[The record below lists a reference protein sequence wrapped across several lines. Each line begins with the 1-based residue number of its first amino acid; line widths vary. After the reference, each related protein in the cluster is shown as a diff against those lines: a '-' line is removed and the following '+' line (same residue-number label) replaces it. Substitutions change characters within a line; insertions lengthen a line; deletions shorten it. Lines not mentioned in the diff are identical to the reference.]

1 MAYLGFDTSNYTTS
15 VALYFPD
22 ENRIVHRKKLLPVKE
37 GEKGLRQSDAVFHHT
52 VQLSEITESLFN
64 EVKPEIDGVGASA
77 FPRMAED
84 SYMPCFL
91 VGLNT
96 AKILSSSLSKNV
108 KITSHQNGH
117 IVAALYSADNLKL
130 LNERFIAFHVSGG
143 TTEAL
148 LVEPDEDE
156 VIKCTLIA
164 SSLDLKAGQAIDRA
178 GVMMGM
184 RFPCGAEMDK
194 LSRESDRTFGKVKVY
209 SKGKDISLSG
219 LENKCRKMFDDGESK
234 ADISKLCFHYICSAL
249 ETMTDKILE
258 EYGNLPILYSGGVM
272 SNTLIKERLTK
283 KYGGLFASPE
293 FSSDNA
299 AGVAILTYL
308 KEKINVNRFKGITD

>member
-15 VALYFPD
+15 VALYYPD
-22 ENRIVHRKKLLPVKE
+22 ENRIAHCKKLLPVKE

-52 VQLSEITESLFN
+52 VQLSQLTERLFD
-64 EVKPEIDGVGASA
+64 ETKPEIEGVGASA
-77 FPRMAED
+77 FPRMAEG

-96 AKILSSSLSKNV
+96 AKVLCSTTGKDV

-117 IVAALYSADNLKL
+117 IVAALYSAESLHLIK
-130 LNERFIAFHVSGG
+130 ERFIAFHISGG

-148 LVEPDEDE
+148 LVEPDENE

-178 GVMMGM
+178 GVMMGL
-184 RFPCGAEMDK
+184 RFPSGAEMDK
-194 LSRESDRTFGKVKVY
+194 LSKESQREFGKIKVY
-209 SKGKDISLSG
+209 SKDNNISLSG
-219 LENKCRKMFDDGESK
+219 LENKCKKMFDEGESK
-234 ADISKLCFHYICSAL
+234 ADISKFCFQYICAAL
-249 ETMTDKILE
+249 EVMTDKVIE

-272 SNTLIKERLTK
+272 SNSLIKERLTQ

-308 KEKINVNRFKGITD
+308 KEKLNVNRFKGITD

>member
-15 VALYFPD
+15 VALYYPE
-22 ENRIVHRKKLLPVKE
+22 ENIIAHRKKLLPVKE

-52 VQLSEITESLFN
+52 IQLSQMAESLFE
-64 EVKPEIDGVGASA
+64 EVKVEIDGIGASA
-77 FPRMAED
+77 FPRMAEG

-96 AKILSSSLSKNV
+96 AKVMSSAFGKKLQ
-108 KITSHQNGH
+108 ITSHQNGH
-117 IVAALYSADNLKL
+117 IVAALYSADSLHLLK
-130 LNERFIAFHVSGG
+130 ERFIAFHVSGG

-148 LVEPDEDE
+148 LVEPDDSE
-156 VIKCTLIA
+156 VINCSLIA

-178 GVMMGM
+178 GVMMGL

-194 LSRESDRTFGKVKVY
+194 LSKESNRAFGKIKVY
-209 SKGKDISLSG
+209 SKGNNISLSG
-219 LENKCRKMFDDGESK
+219 LENKCRKMYDDGES
-234 ADISKLCFHYICSAL
+234 AEDISKFCFEYICAAL
-249 ETMTDKILE
+249 DLMTERIIG
-258 EYGNLPILYSGGVM
+258 EYGELPILYSGGVM
-272 SNTLIKERLTK
+272 SNSLIKERLSK
-283 KYGGLFASPE
+283 KYNGIFATPE

-308 KEKINVNRFKGITD
+308 KEKTDVNRFKGITD

>member
-52 VQLSEITESLFN
+52 VQLSEITESLFD

-77 FPRMAED
+77 FPRMAEG

-178 GVMMGM
+178 GVMMGL
-184 RFPCGAEMDK
+184 RFPCGTEMDK
-194 LSRESDRTFGKVKVY
+194 LSRESGRTFGKVKVY
-209 SKGKDISLSG
+209 SKGNDISLSG
-219 LENKCRKMFDDGESK
+219 LENKCKKLFDEGESK
-234 ADISKLCFHYICSAL
+234 ADISKFCFHYICSAL

-272 SNTLIKERLTK
+272 SNSLIKERLTK

>member
-1 MAYLGFDTSNYTTS
+1 M
-15 VALYFPD
+15 
-22 ENRIVHRKKLLPVKE
+22 
-37 GEKGLRQSDAVFHHT
+37 FHHT
-52 VQLSEITESLFN
+52 VQLSEITESLFD

-77 FPRMAED
+77 FPRMAEG

-96 AKILSSSLSKNV
+96 AKILSSSLSKNAR
-108 KITSHQNGH
+108 ITSHQNGH
-117 IVAALYSADNLKL
+117 IVAALFSADSLRLLK
-130 LNERFIAFHVSGG
+130 ERFIAFHISGG

-148 LVEPDEDE
+148 LVEPDDDE

-178 GVMMGM
+178 GVMMGL
-184 RFPCGAEMDK
+184 RFPCGAEMDI
-194 LSRESDRTFGKVKVY
+194 LSRESDRDFGRIKVY

-234 ADISKLCFHYICSAL
+234 ADVSKFCFHYICSAL

-272 SNTLIKERLTK
+272 SNSLIKERLTK
-283 KYGGLFASPE
+283 KYGGLFATPE

-308 KEKINVNRFKGITD
+308 KEKLNVNRFKGITD

>member
-15 VALYFPD
+15 VALYYPD

-37 GEKGLRQSDAVFHHT
+37 GEKGLRQSDAIFHHT
-52 VQLSEITESLFN
+52 VQLSELTESLFD
-64 EVKPEIDGVGASA
+64 EDKPEIYGIGASA
-77 FPRMAED
+77 FPRTAEG

-96 AKILSSSLSKNV
+96 AKVLSSVSGKDV

-117 IVAALYSADNLKL
+117 IVAALYSAESLHL

-148 LVEPDEDE
+148 LVEPDDDE

-178 GVMMGM
+178 GVMMGL

-194 LSRESDRTFGKVKVY
+194 LSRESDRDFGRIKVY
-209 SKGKDISLSG
+209 SKGYDVSLSG
-219 LENKCRKMFDDGESK
+219 LQNKCSKMFDEGESK
-234 ADISKLCFHYICSAL
+234 ADISKFCFQYICTAL
-249 ETMTDKILE
+249 ETMTDRIIE

-283 KYGGLFASPE
+283 KYGGLFATPE

>member
-52 VQLSEITESLFN
+52 VQLSEITESLFD

-77 FPRMAED
+77 FPRMAEG

-194 LSRESDRTFGKVKVY
+194 LSRESGRTFGKVKVY

-234 ADISKLCFHYICSAL
+234 ADISKFCFHYICSAL
-249 ETMTDKILE
+249 ETITDKILE

>member
-194 LSRESDRTFGKVKVY
+194 LSRESGRTFGKVKVY

-234 ADISKLCFHYICSAL
+234 ADISKFCFHYICSAL
-249 ETMTDKILE
+249 ETITDKILE

>member
-22 ENRIVHRKKLLPVKE
+22 ENRIIHRKKLLPVKE

-52 VQLSEITESLFN
+52 VQLSEITESLFD

-77 FPRMAED
+77 FPRMAEG

-117 IVAALYSADNLKL
+117 IVAALFSADSLRLLK
-130 LNERFIAFHVSGG
+130 ERFIAFHISGG

-148 LVEPDEDE
+148 LVEPDDDE

-178 GVMMGM
+178 GVMMGL
-184 RFPCGAEMDK
+184 RFPCGAEMDI
-194 LSRESDRTFGKVKVY
+194 LSRESDRDFGRIKVY
-209 SKGKDISLSG
+209 SKGNDISLSG
-219 LENKCRKMFDDGESK
+219 LENKCRKMFDDGEIK
-234 ADISKLCFHYICSAL
+234 ADISKFCFHYICSAL
-249 ETMTDKILE
+249 ETMTDKTLE

-272 SNTLIKERLTK
+272 SNSLIKERLTK
-283 KYGGLFASPE
+283 KYGGLFATPE

>member
-52 VQLSEITESLFN
+52 VQLSEITESLFD

-77 FPRMAED
+77 FPRMAEG

-117 IVAALYSADNLKL
+117 IVAALFSADSLRLLK
-130 LNERFIAFHVSGG
+130 ERFIAFHISGG

-178 GVMMGM
+178 GVMMGL
-184 RFPCGAEMDK
+184 RFPCGAEMDI

-219 LENKCRKMFDDGESK
+219 LENKCKKLFDEGESK
-234 ADISKLCFHYICSAL
+234 ADISKFCFHYICSAL

-272 SNTLIKERLTK
+272 SNSLIKERLTK
-283 KYGGLFASPE
+283 KYGGLFATPE

-308 KEKINVNRFKGITD
+308 KEKLNVNRFKGITD

>member
-194 LSRESDRTFGKVKVY
+194 LSRESGRTFGKVKVY
-209 SKGKDISLSG
+209 SKGKDISLSVCG
-219 LENKCRKMFDDGESK
+219 KALCR
-234 ADISKLCFHYICSAL
+234 DIKS
-249 ETMTDKILE
+249 T
-258 EYGNLPILYSGGVM
+258 
-272 SNTLIKERLTK
+272 
-283 KYGGLFASPE
+283 
-293 FSSDNA
+293 
-299 AGVAILTYL
+299 
-308 KEKINVNRFKGITD
+308 

>member
-194 LSRESDRTFGKVKVY
+194 LSRESDRDFGKVKVY

-234 ADISKLCFHYICSAL
+234 TDISKFCFHYICSAL